1 MTRITNG
8 YVNVYGPI
16 LAPLRSKPIKL
27 LELGVLAGES
37 LRLWQEYFWNG
48 TIVGLDLRPVTIND
62 PMERIFV
69 YQGAQQDT
77 ALLSRIA
84 QERASDGFD
93 IIIDDAS
100 HIADLTRISFWHL
113 FDNHLKPGGLHVV
126 EDWGTG
132 YWSDWADG
140 MTYRQ
145 HPFFRERILSLLK
158 FIRASRRIPSYS
170 HSFGM
175 VGFIKE
181 LVDEMGAHDLTR
193 GLLTGKP
200 KRQSKFR
207 QVLVVPSMVFITKS
221 DSPQS
226 GFRDSVACG

>member
-1 MTRITNG
+1 MYTKEHNRTR
-8 YVNVYGPI
+8 
-16 LAPLRSKPIKL
+16 L
-27 LELGVLAGES
+27 
-37 LRLWQEYFWNG
+37 F
-48 TIVGLDLRPVTIND
+48 
-62 PMERIFV
+62 
-69 YQGAQQDT
+69 
-77 ALLSRIA
+77 SRIA

-113 FDNHLKPGGLHVV
+113 FDNHLKPGGLYVV

-132 YWSDWADG
+132 YWSDWPDG

-145 HPFFRERILSLLK
+145 HPFFQERILSLLK

-221 DSPQS
+221 ESPQS